1 MVVPPGQSYNERRPV
16 AALVQLVSSVWV
28 QQVAPDAAPYPHR
41 NVPNGSVEVICPV
54 GGVPRIVGP
63 LTRPMVRLL
72 APGSTVVGLRFHP
85 GAAAGVLGVPPSEL
99 VDLELD
105 AGELWGHPA
114 VALGERVASSASP
127 EQAAALVQQLVVGRL
142 AAAADPDPLV
152 AETVRRLGP
161 WRADDV
167 GSLRSSLSIS
177 ERQLRRRCQAA
188 IGVAPKTLQRMLR
201 FQGFLALVQFAL
213 SRGRNPA
220 SDGLAALAADAGYA
234 DQAHLTRECVRLT
247 GVTPR
252 TFLRQTAQ
260 ACGCGHVHEPSF
272 APLLRW
278 RWGQRRDGR
287 FVQEPRSAGP

>member
-1 MVVPPGQSYNERRPV
+1 MVIPSGQSYNERRPV
-16 AALVQLVSSVWV
+16 AALAELVSSVWV
-28 QQVAPDAAPYPHR
+28 QQVAPDAAPYSHR

-54 GGVPRIVGP
+54 GSTPRIVGP
-63 LTRPMVRLL
+63 LTRPMVRQL

-85 GAAAGVLGVPPSEL
+85 GAAAGVLGLPPSEL

-105 AGELWGHPA
+105 AAQLWGRPA
-114 VALGERVASSASP
+114 ATLGERAASSASP
-127 EQAAALVQQLVVGRL
+127 EQAAALVQQLVVDRL

-188 IGVAPKTLQRMLR
+188 IGLAPKTLHRMLR

-213 SRGRNPA
+213 SQGRDPA
-220 SDGLAALAADAGYA
+220 GGGLVTLAADAGYA

-247 GVTPR
+247 GVTPG

-272 APLLRW
+272 TPLLRW
-278 RWGQRRDGR
+278 RWGQRQDGR
-287 FVQEPRSAGP
+287 SVQEPRSPGP